1 MYNKYHIVTSD
12 NRDGAGKYA
21 KILEIPVNRPYSQ
34 YYINTWN
41 MVLDVYWI
49 SAWANPTWAKYSIT
63 LAGADSLMIYQLD
76 TRMEGTMI
84 SEPLAYVVKDDVIEV
99 YVKGTLAYANVY
111 ACVCGTVSALHGC
124 IVNYAPFI
132 DISEMNPVFPRIKSV
147 VPMVND
153 SRSDNARVRNIVCD
167 SVYIGTT
174 YDCEIEVDSWTGYR
188 QYWMQVRKLSY
199 SGTYIEADVYIMGE
213 NHIIVRYPY
222 EVENSNLASVDL
234 EDWQVGHYAADTG
247 KYDASLSNRICMKT
261 LKKVEPGREYTL
273 RSNNDDVGWAIRGY
287 SEENTDSFVKNIG
300 AKGNGSTFIPEEGIN
315 YISITLNNTVDLSV
329 DYDWYSDQFEQNLL
343 YPELVASDM
352 LRKRFRAEIKPYIDP
367 DTEGEVANKRVIR
380 LSNIAEQGF
389 LFYQY
394 MRSY

>member
-1 MYNKYHIVTSD
+1 
-12 NRDGAGKYA
+12 
-21 KILEIPVNRPYSQ
+21 
-34 YYINTWN
+34 
-41 MVLDVYWI
+41 
-49 SAWANPTWAKYSIT
+49 
-63 LAGADSLMIYQLD
+63 
-76 TRMEGTMI
+76 
-84 SEPLAYVVKDDVIEV
+84 
-99 YVKGTLAYANVY
+99 
-111 ACVCGTVSALHGC
+111 
-124 IVNYAPFI
+124 
-132 DISEMNPVFPRIKSV
+132 
-147 VPMVND
+147 
-153 SRSDNARVRNIVCD
+153 
-167 SVYIGTT
+167 
-174 YDCEIEVDSWTGYR
+174 
-188 QYWMQVRKLSY
+188 
-199 SGTYIEADVYIMGE
+199 
-213 NHIIVRYPY
+213 
-222 EVENSNLASVDL
+222 
-234 EDWQVGHYAADTG
+234 
-247 KYDASLSNRICMKT
+247 MKT